1 MYPYMIV
8 WVPISYFEDEVD
20 NFGAMRYYRT
30 SDESSDFKDNIA
42 IFEMIDEEF
51 VEEELKSKSNK

>member
-8 WVPISYFEDEVD
+8 WVPISYFDEDDD
-20 NFGAMRYYRT
+20 NFGPMRYYRT
-30 SDESSDFKDNIA
+30 TDESDNFEEQIN

-51 VEEELKSKSNK
+51 VEEELKNKK